1 MPDGMEMRVATF
13 DGTELRVN
21 VYGVTDAPRRV
32 MIIHGFGE
40 HAGRYTH
47 VADHYVSQGWCVYIV
62 DLRGHGMSHGPKA
75 HVSRFDHYI
84 QDVRCVI
91 DSLSLP
97 AAGTH
102 LLAHSMGGLI
112 GIRFMQTYPD
122 RIQSAAITSP
132 LLGMAVH
139 VPWVTLA
146 VGRLLSYVL
155 PRFRFASRIDDN
167 LTTRSQAVVERRRQD
182 QLLHHWIT
190 ARCFFE
196 MKRGIADAW
205 TTESRIRQPTLI
217 LQAGD
222 DHIVDPQAPA
232 RWLATRDEEHVT
244 VETFPGQ
251 YHELLNEPEWEV
263 TLKRIVKWQ
272 ESVDDID

>member
-1 MPDGMEMRVATF
+1 MPDGTEMQVATF
-13 DGTELRVN
+13 DGLQLQVKT
-21 VYGVTDAPRRV
+21 YGPGESSRRV
-32 MIIHGFGE
+32 VVIHGFGE

-47 VADHYVSQGWCVYIV
+47 VADHYVSRGWCVYTI
-62 DLRGHGMSHGPKA
+62 DLRGHGLSHGTKA
-75 HVSRFDHYI
+75 HVSRFNHYI
-84 QDVRCVI
+84 DDVKCVL

-97 AAGTH
+97 RAGTH

-112 GIRFMQTYPD
+112 TVRFLQTFSG
-122 RIQSAAITSP
+122 RVESATITSP

-139 VPWVTLA
+139 IPLVTLVA
-146 VGRLLSYVL
+146 GRLLSHVM
-155 PRFRFASRIDDN
+155 PRFRFASRVDDQ
-167 LTTRSQAVVERRRQD
+167 LTTRNQDVLDRRRQD
-182 QLLHHWIT
+182 ELLHQWIT

-205 TTESRIRQPTLI
+205 TTESRIETPTLI
-217 LQAGD
+217 LQAGE

-232 RWLATRDEEHVT
+232 RWLTTRDEKNVT
-244 VETFPGQ
+244 VETIPGQ

-272 ESVDDID
+272 ESVSGVD